1 MDPDGLTLLA
11 AVVLGAAAC
20 ALYWRAG
27 ALCAHGEE
35 RAAGARLGFSDKS
48 IGVFVLAGLCAAG
61 AAAAAFFWCARMP
74 GMWWGLAGLA
84 LLAVFGVLCFAL
96 GAACGKEGG
105 WGGPAGFAGAV
116 FSAPAK
122 LVFRLC
128 GIQPSAPVTQEDLL
142 NMVDESEEHDVIDEG
157 QKEMITNIFELADV
171 TAGDIMTHRTELVAV
186 PDTATAHD
194 VVELS
199 LAEGV
204 SRIPV
209 YRKTLDDI
217 EGIVYVK
224 DLFTLWNK
232 PGEGARPA
240 REFVRSAMFVPESC
254 RARELL
260 IELRAKHAQIAVV
273 VDEYGGTSG
282 VVTMEDVLEEIVG
295 NIQVEFDNEEDD
307 LVRTEDGL
315 VAAGS
320 ADSDDGFDALGL
332 DLPPESE
339 GDERDF
345 DTVGGLVTDRL
356 GRIPAPGEA
365 VQVEWGGAAF
375 TVLEA
380 GERRVNKVL
389 CQALAGAVPEKEA

>member
-74 GMWWGLAGLA
+74 GVWWGLAGLA

-260 IELRAKHAQIAVV
+260 I
-273 VDEYGGTSG
+273 
-282 VVTMEDVLEEIVG
+282 
-295 NIQVEFDNEEDD
+295 
-307 LVRTEDGL
+307 
-315 VAAGS
+315 
-320 ADSDDGFDALGL
+320 
-332 DLPPESE
+332 
-339 GDERDF
+339 
-345 DTVGGLVTDRL
+345 
-356 GRIPAPGEA
+356 
-365 VQVEWGGAAF
+365 
-375 TVLEA
+375 
-380 GERRVNKVL
+380 
-389 CQALAGAVPEKEA
+389 